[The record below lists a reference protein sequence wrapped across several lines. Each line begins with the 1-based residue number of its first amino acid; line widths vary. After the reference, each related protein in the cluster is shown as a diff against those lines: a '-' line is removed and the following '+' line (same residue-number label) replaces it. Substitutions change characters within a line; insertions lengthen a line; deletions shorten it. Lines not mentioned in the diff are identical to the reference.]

1 MKLTPIDH
9 YIAPKYPTQQAVLR
23 SPGILYTA
31 PKRWKSKSG
40 VMTALVLTVTTGL
53 TGCGAKAPEASSVP
67 EAESA
72 DSTIVSS
79 TISEYVLVGEV
90 PDASVPLASPDGYGK
105 NLGTIPLF
113 IHGEGRG
120 SYGCVSVAPPV
131 FLSEEEAIQV
141 IREEAE
147 AQGVHF
153 SETIDI
159 EGTFP
164 ATTWDLDSPF
174 SPTTAPGTWEGKLTL
189 DGYDSNLNLGFEYV
203 SHEDIKNWN
212 SDTGYAS
219 TVIQYDYKGT
229 AQRLSDATENV
240 AVFYDP
246 ASQDYDAFD
255 QGFDWD
261 DPSANISEYETQYTD
276 EQKEKVIEDL
286 RAQVRDFLEWLK
298 GQGVI

>member
-1 MKLTPIDH
+1 MKLTPINR
-9 YIAPKYPTQQAVLR
+9 YCAPKYPTQQAVLR

-53 TGCGAKAPEASSVP
+53 AGCGTKAPETSSVP
-67 EAESA
+67 EAES
-72 DSTIVSS
+72 TTVSS

-105 NLGTIPLF
+105 KLGTIPLF
-113 IHGEGRG
+113 PHGDGRG

-141 IREEAE
+141 IREEAA
-147 AQGVHF
+147 AQGVYF
-153 SETIDI
+153 DETIDI

-164 ATTWDLDSPF
+164 ATTGMPDSPVM
-174 SPTTAPGTWEGKLTL
+174 PAKYPGTWEGSLSL
-189 DGYDSNLNLGFEYV
+189 DGYDPNLNLGFEYV
-203 SHEDIKNWN
+203 SSEDIVSWN
-212 SDTGYAS
+212 SDTGPIA
-219 TVIQYDYKGT
+219 TVTENDYKGT

-246 ASQDYDAFD
+246 ASQDYEAFD
-255 QGFDWD
+255 EGFDWD
-261 DPSANISEYETQYTD
+261 DPNANLREYEAQYTA

>member
-1 MKLTPIDH
+1 MKLTPVDR
-9 YIAPKYPTQQAVLR
+9 YNTPKYPTQQAVLR

-53 TGCGAKAPEASSVP
+53 TGCGAKATEPSSNP

-72 DSTIVSS
+72 ATVSS

-90 PDASVPLASPDGYGK
+90 PDASVPLASPEDSGRK
-105 NLGTIPLF
+105 LGSIPLF
-113 IHGEGRG
+113 VHGEGRG

-164 ATTWDLDSPF
+164 ATTGMPDSPVM
-174 SPTTAPGTWEGKLTL
+174 PARDPGTWEGSLTL
-189 DGYDSNLNLGFEYV
+189 DGYDPNLNIGFEYV
-203 SHEDIKNWN
+203 SDEDLADWN
-212 SDTGYAS
+212 SDSGPVA
-219 TVIQYDYKGT
+219 TVTENDYKGT

-246 ASQDYDAFD
+246 ASQDYDAFE
-255 QGFDWD
+255 FDWD
-261 DPSANISEYETQYTD
+261 DPNGSYSAYETLYTD